1 MNEQRLAAFSSGTC
15 FDAYKELGSHPYG
28 KGYRFRV
35 WAPNANQV
43 SLVGDFNGWNDQA
56 NPMKKTAG
64 GIWETVVREL
74 PAFSSYKYA
83 IFGNDGRV
91 LKADPYAFHA
101 ETRPQTASKTY
112 DTRGYRWKDAAWM
125 RKRAKF
131 NPYTSAMSIYE
142 MHLGSWKLDEEG
154 RLYTYER
161 MADEMVPYVQ
171 KLGFTHVQFMPVMEH
186 PLDLSWG
193 YQVTGFFA
201 ANSRFGTPDGLKAL
215 IDRFHQAGIGV
226 ILDWVPAHFPKDEH
240 GLRRFDGTPLYESAD
255 PTRGENPSWGTC
267 MFDAGRPEVSSF
279 LLSSAMYWL
288 KEFHADGLRV
298 DAVSYML
305 YLDYGREPGAWH
317 PNVYGDNRNLESI
330 AFFHKLNEVV
340 YREIPGVIMAAEE
353 ATAYPGVTHPVYLGG
368 LGFGFKWNMGWMHD
382 TLDYMA
388 LDPIYRKYHHNQ
400 MTFSLMYAF
409 SENYILP
416 FSHDEVVHGKHSLLD
431 KMPGDIWKKF
441 ASLRAVLGYMY
452 AHPGKKLLFMG
463 AEFGQFIE
471 WKELEQLDWFLLLYD
486 KHPQMLEYTTALNHF
501 YRENPPLFEV
511 DNSWEGFTWC
521 NADDGDHSIFSF
533 LRKDKQGDQL
543 LCVCNFTPETYE
555 GYRIGMPKAGVFT
568 QLFNSDEERYG
579 GSGKQGLTAPARTE
593 SIPWDKH
600 RYSLCLGI
608 PPLSCV
614 YYRFSPYRGFH
625 PRPSHRKNG

>member
-1 MNEQRLAAFSSGTC
+1 MCIRDS
-15 FDAYKELGSHPYG
+15 
-28 KGYRFRV
+28 
-35 WAPNANQV
+35 
-43 SLVGDFNGWNDQA
+43 
-56 NPMKKTAG
+56 
-64 GIWETVVREL
+64 
-74 PAFSSYKYA
+74 
-83 IFGNDGRV
+83 
-91 LKADPYAFHA
+91 
-101 ETRPQTASKTY
+101 
-112 DTRGYRWKDAAWM
+112 
-125 RKRAKF
+125 
-131 NPYTSAMSIYE
+131 
-142 MHLGSWKLDEEG
+142 
-154 RLYTYER
+154 
-161 MADEMVPYVQ
+161 
-171 KLGFTHVQFMPVMEH
+171 
-186 PLDLSWG
+186 
-193 YQVTGFFA
+193 
-201 ANSRFGTPDGLKAL
+201 
-215 IDRFHQAGIGV
+215 
-226 ILDWVPAHFPKDEH
+226 
-240 GLRRFDGTPLYESAD
+240 
-255 PTRGENPSWGTC
+255 
-267 MFDAGRPEVSSF
+267 
-279 LLSSAMYWL
+279 
-288 KEFHADGLRV
+288 
-298 DAVSYML
+298 
-305 YLDYGREPGAWH
+305 
-317 PNVYGDNRNLESI
+317 
-330 AFFHKLNEVV
+330 
-340 YREIPGVIMAAEE
+340 
-353 ATAYPGVTHPVYLGG
+353 GVTHPVYLGG

-533 LRKDKQGDQL
+533 LRKDKQGNQL